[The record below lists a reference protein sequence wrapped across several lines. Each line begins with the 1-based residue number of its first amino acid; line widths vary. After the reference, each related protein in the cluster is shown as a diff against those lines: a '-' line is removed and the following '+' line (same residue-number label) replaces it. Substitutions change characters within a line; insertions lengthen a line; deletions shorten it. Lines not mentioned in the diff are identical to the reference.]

1 MPGLHTGTSTPPVAL
16 ATRFRPI
23 VSARWSL
30 DKFTSFA
37 TSTDCPAAG
46 YYRARCGSF
55 YVGLTFLSG
64 WVTSRVVP

>member
-16 ATRFRPI
+16 ATRFWPI

-37 TSTDCPAAG
+37 TSIDCPAAG
-46 YYRARCGSF
+46 YLPACGGAF
-55 YVGLTFLSG
+55 YVGLTFFPVWITRRAVL
-64 WVTSRVVP
+64 